1 MSDLT
6 HPDGAS
12 DLSGQRVTET
22 GWRLTGRAASLIE
35 TLAPSDSL
43 QPGRDEDVLFAARF
57 LLRPRLLSRSPI
69 VSAMEAISTAIHAKN
84 PDAPHLTL
92 DRESFIKPDRFT
104 GLHWRPLGASPTW
117 KGELVWR
124 HPHPVIS
131 GVPCTT
137 HVTLTQQHN
146 QVSMSVRVSAD
157 RGIASV
163 RGMVGI
169 GQARPAFLTE
179 MSRSVR
185 LTFGGMEAEQR
196 TLTDA
201 DIDGF
206 VSGVLL
212 SEDREYPVALLA
224 PTEEGEYVIPPSVVS
239 DELLGLAHLYVIDQH
254 PATFRLSDALGDR
267 RLSCYWGALRVYL
280 PEFSCADDPDEH
292 PLLVRDRLVDPV
304 IRAGV
309 VGRVSQ
315 HLWGFGRVF
324 AASPARAVSRPAAV
338 GGGGSESGS
347 ARADGLPMTGR
358 IGTVTHGTGGG
369 TGDLGATA
377 AGGAGAAGSEN
388 GAGGASGAG
397 TANGSR
403 PEGADRPRAEDG
415 AGGSSGARLPDELL
429 QALTG
434 LVSLPGSLGNLEHR
448 LGGLVDVVQDLRRA
462 NDGLREE
469 LGRLTTASAL
479 RAANTVALERR
490 IRSLERLLVSAA
502 SEADPQALD
511 DWVAAE
517 NAPAAQD
524 DDDDAVSLID
534 VLRQAAV
541 AHPEELLVL
550 DAAERSAADSPF
562 GDAERVGI
570 ILNAMASVAR
580 RRQEGALGT
589 SLKAAFSE
597 MGIDYRGGISSTTS
611 ARLLQQYNVMGPG
624 GVAYD
629 CPEHIVLGTS
639 YDPRFC
645 LRIYFTSRA
654 PLEPRFVIGHVGRH
668 FEVASTT

>member
-1 MSDLT
+1 MS
-6 HPDGAS
+6 HPTQPDVTPALDG
-12 DLSGQRVTET
+12 QHITET
-22 GWRLTGRAASLIE
+22 GWRLTGSAAALIE
-35 TLAPSDSL
+35 TLTPSDSL
-43 QPGRDEDVLFAARF
+43 QAGRDEDVLFSARF

-69 VSAMEAISTAIHAKN
+69 VSAMEAISAAIHAKN

-92 DRESFIKPDRFT
+92 DRESFIKPDRFS
-104 GLHWRPLGASPTW
+104 GLAWRPSGTSPSW

-137 HVTLTQQHN
+137 HVTLAQQHN
-146 QVSMSVRVSAD
+146 QVSMNVRVSAD

-163 RGMVGI
+163 RGMVGT

-224 PTEEGEYVIPPSVVS
+224 PTEEGEYVIPPSVIC

-280 PEFSCADDPDEH
+280 PEFSCADDPEEH

-309 VGRVSQ
+309 VGRVAQ
-315 HLWGFGRVF
+315 HLRGVGRVLAPPPVR
-324 AASPARAVSRPAAV
+324 AASRPAAV
-338 GGGGSESGS
+338 DGGGSGS
-347 ARADGLPMTGR
+347 EASP
-358 IGTVTHGTGGG
+358 TGGRSVAIPVDWG
-369 TGDLGATA
+369 THAGGGATDA
-377 AGGAGAAGSEN
+377 RGAGGPSDAGIAEI
-388 GAGGASGAG
+388 AGGASAG
-397 TANGSR
+397 RS
-403 PEGADRPRAEDG
+403 EGADRPAAEGD
-415 AGGSSGARLPDELL
+415 AGGKGSVQLPDELL

-448 LGGLVDVVQDLRRA
+448 LSGLVDVVHELRRA
-462 NDGLREE
+462 NDGLRQE

-490 IRSLERLLVSAA
+490 IRSLERLLVRAA

-511 DWVAAE
+511 DWAAAE
-517 NAPAAQD
+517 NAPASQ

-562 GDAERVGI
+562 GDAGRVGI

-589 SLKAAFSE
+589 SLKTAFSE

-611 ARLLQQYNVMGPG
+611 ARLLQQYNVIGPG

-629 CPEHIVLGTS
+629 CWEPIVLGTT
-639 YDPRFC
+639 YNPQFC
-645 LRIYFTSRA
+645 LRVYFTSRA

-668 FEVASTT
+668 LKVESTS